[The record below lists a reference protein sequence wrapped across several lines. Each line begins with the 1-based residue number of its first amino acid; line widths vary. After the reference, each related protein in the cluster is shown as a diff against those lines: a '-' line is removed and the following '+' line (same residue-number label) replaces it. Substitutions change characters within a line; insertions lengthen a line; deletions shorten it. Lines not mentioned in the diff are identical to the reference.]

1 MKIASILMIIGG
13 ILGVVGSVFM
23 AMLSAGVMAIG
34 SNPELQKIFTDVV
47 KTTKAVSAVLWV
59 GVAVLVISSVIEI
72 IAGIKGKKNCNN
84 PAMGKTLLV
93 WGIVT
98 AVVSVVGNVLY
109 ASADTASNAIVIASC
124 ATGLVIPV
132 LYIIGAVK
140 LKNQA
145 QTE

>member
-1 MKIASILMIIGG
+1 MEIASILMIIGG

-34 SNPELQKIFTDVV
+34 SNPELQKIFTDVA

-72 IAGIKGKKNCNN
+72 IAGLKGKKNCDN
-84 PAMGKTLLV
+84 PAMGKNLLA

-98 AVVSVVGNVLY
+98 AVVSVIGNALY
-109 ASADTASNAIVIASC
+109 ANADTASNAIVIAFS
-124 ATGLVIPV
+124 ATGLIIPV